1 MYIANYPD
9 SDTLSHQAAELSVRL
24 AAEAIVTHGRFTVA
38 LAGGSTPGKLYSLL
52 ANEPYRSQI
61 DWALVEVFW
70 SDERC
75 VPVDDAESNFRM
87 AQEAFLRKVPIG
99 ENQIHRI
106 HTDSHDRYAPRHA
119 YGI

>member
-1 MYIANYPD
+1 MYIATYPD
-9 SDTLSHQAAELSVRL
+9 SDTLSHQAAQLIVRL
-24 AAEAIVTHGRFTVA
+24 AAESIVTHGRFTVA
-38 LAGGSTPGKLYSLL
+38 LAGGSTPRKLYSLL

-87 AQEAFLRKVPIG
+87 AQEAFLSKVPIA
-99 ENQIHRI
+99 ENQIHRLHPDLPSPHPSP
-106 HTDSHDRYAPRHA
+106 HTYL
-119 YGI
+119 